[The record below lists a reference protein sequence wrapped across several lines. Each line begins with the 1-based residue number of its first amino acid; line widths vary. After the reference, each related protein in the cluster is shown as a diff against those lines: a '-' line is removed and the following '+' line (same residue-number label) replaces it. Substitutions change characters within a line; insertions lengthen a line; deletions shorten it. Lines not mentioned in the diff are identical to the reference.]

1 MLISNE
7 WLKEYVTID
16 DSVSNLAERITRTGI
31 EVDDLIDYTK
41 DIKNLVVGFV
51 KSKDKH
57 PDADKLNV
65 CQVDIGEDEPVQ
77 IVCGAPNVDAGQYV
91 IVAKVGGRL
100 PGGIKIKRAKL
111 RGERSEGMICS
122 LQEIG
127 ISSNY
132 IPKSFESG
140 IYVFSESQVPGTDAL
155 QALYLDDQVMEFDLT
170 PNRADALSMI
180 GTAYE
185 VAALYNTKMTKPDT
199 TSNELELS
207 ANDELTVTI
216 ENEDKVP
223 YYSARVVHDV
233 TIEPSPIWMQAR
245 LIKAGIRPIN
255 NVVDISNYV
264 LLEYGQPLHMFDQD
278 AIGSQQIVVRQAN
291 EGEKMT
297 TLDDTE
303 RELLTSD
310 IVITNGQT
318 PIALAGVMGGDFSE
332 VKEQT
337 SNIVIEGAIFDPV
350 SIRHTSRR
358 LNLRSESSSRFEKGI
373 ATEFVDE
380 AVDRA
385 CYLLQTYAN
394 GKVLKDRVSSGELG
408 AFITPIDITADKINR
423 TIGFD
428 LSQNDIVTIFNQLGF
443 DTEINDDVITVL
455 VPSRRKDITIKED
468 LIEEVAR
475 IYGYDDIP
483 STLPVFDKVTS
494 GQLTDRQY
502 KTRMVKEVL
511 EGAGLDQ
518 AITYSLVSKEDATAF
533 SMQQRQTIDL
543 LMPMSEAHASLRQS
557 LLPHLIEAA
566 SYNVARKNKDVK
578 LFEIGN
584 VFFANGE
591 GELPDQVE
599 YLSGILTGDYVVNQ
613 WQGKK
618 ETVDFYLAKGVVDR
632 VSEKLN
638 LEFSYRRAD
647 IDGLHPGRTAEILL
661 ENKVVG
667 FIGELHPTLAADND
681 LKRTYVFELN
691 FDALMSVSVGY
702 INYQPI
708 PRFPGMSRDIALE
721 VDQNIP
727 AADLLSTIH
736 AHGGNILKDT
746 LVFDVYQG
754 EHLEKGKKSIA
765 IRLNYLDTEET
776 LTDERVSKVQA
787 EIEAALIEQGE
798 VVEIGRAHV

>member
-51 KSKDKH
+51 KSKEKH

-132 IPKSFESG
+132 VPKTFESG
-140 IYVFSESQVPGTDAL
+140 IYVFSEAQVPGTDAL

-207 ANDELTVTI
+207 ANNELTVTI

-297 TLDDTE
+297 TLDGTE

-350 SIRHTSRR
+350 SIRRHTSRR

-443 DTEINDDVITVL
+443 DTEINDDVITVQ

-483 STLPVFDKVTS
+483 STLPVFEKVTS

-661 ENKVVG
+661 ENKIVG

-787 EIEAALIEQGE
+787 EIEAALIEQGA
-798 VVEIGRAHV
+798 VIR

>member
-51 KSKDKH
+51 KSKEKH
-57 PDADKLNV
+57 PDADKLNI

-132 IPKSFESG
+132 VPKSFESG

-332 VKEQT
+332 VKEHT

-443 DTEINDDVITVL
+443 DTEINDDVITVQ

-483 STLPVFDKVTS
+483 STLPVFEKVTS

-533 SMQQRQTIDL
+533 AMQQRQTIDL

-638 LEFSYRRAD
+638 FEFSYRRAD

-691 FDALMSVSVGY
+691 FDALMAVSVGY

-787 EIEAALIEQGE
+787 EIEAALIEQGA
-798 VVEIGRAHV
+798 VIR

>member
-51 KSKDKH
+51 KSKEKH

-132 IPKSFESG
+132 VPKTFESG
-140 IYVFSESQVPGTDAL
+140 IYVFSEAQVPGTDAL
-155 QALYLDDQVMEFDLT
+155 QALYLDDQLMEFDLT

-185 VAALYNTKMTKPDT
+185 VAALYNIKMTKPET

-216 ENEDKVP
+216 KNEDKVP

-691 FDALMSVSVGY
+691 FDALMAVSVGY

-787 EIEAALIEQGE
+787 EIEAALIEQGA
-798 VVEIGRAHV
+798 VIR

>member
-16 DSVSNLAERITRTGI
+16 DSVSDLAERITRTGI

-51 KSKDKH
+51 KSKEKH

-185 VAALYNTKMTKPDT
+185 VAALYNTKMTKPET

-691 FDALMSVSVGY
+691 FDALMAVSVGY

-708 PRFPGMSRDIALE
+708 PRFQACL
-721 VDQNIP
+721 V
-727 AADLLSTIH
+727 
-736 AHGGNILKDT
+736 T
-746 LVFDVYQG
+746 L
-754 EHLEKGKKSIA
+754 H
-765 IRLNYLDTEET
+765 
-776 LTDERVSKVQA
+776 
-787 EIEAALIEQGE
+787 
-798 VVEIGRAHV
+798 

>member
-51 KSKDKH
+51 KSKEKH

-65 CQVDIGEDEPVQ
+65 CQVDTGEDEPVQ

-140 IYVFSESQVPGTDAL
+140 IYVFSEAQVPGTDAL

-502 KTRMVKEVL
+502 KTRMVKEEL

-691 FDALMSVSVGY
+691 FDALMAVSVGY

-787 EIEAALIEQGE
+787 EIEAALIEQGA
-798 VVEIGRAHV
+798 VIR

>member
-51 KSKDKH
+51 KSKEKH

-132 IPKSFESG
+132 VPKTFESG
-140 IYVFSESQVPGTDAL
+140 IYVFSEAQVPGTDAL

-318 PIALAGVMGGDFSE
+318 SIALAGVMGGDFSE
-332 VKEQT
+332 VKEHT

-443 DTEINDDVITVL
+443 DTEINDDVITVQ

-483 STLPVFDKVTS
+483 STLPVFEKVTS

-618 ETVDFYLAKGVVDR
+618 ETVDFYLAKGIVDR

-667 FIGELHPTLAADND
+667 FIGELYPTLAADND

-691 FDALMSVSVGY
+691 FDALMAVSVGY

-787 EIEAALIEQGE
+787 EIEAALIEQGA
-798 VVEIGRAHV
+798 VIR

>member
-16 DSVSNLAERITRTGI
+16 DSVSNLAERITHTGI

-51 KSKDKH
+51 KSKEKH

-140 IYVFSESQVPGTDAL
+140 IYVFSEAQVPGTDAL

-185 VAALYNTKMTKPDT
+185 VAALYNTKMTKPET
-199 TSNELELS
+199 TSNELDLS

-245 LIKAGIRPIN
+245 LIKAGVRPIN

-667 FIGELHPTLAADND
+667 FIGELHPILAADND

-691 FDALMSVSVGY
+691 FDALMAVSVGY

-787 EIEAALIEQGE
+787 EIEAALIEQGA
-798 VVEIGRAHV
+798 VIR

>member
-51 KSKDKH
+51 KSKEKH

-140 IYVFSESQVPGTDAL
+140 IYVFSEAQVPGIDAL

-691 FDALMSVSVGY
+691 FDALMAVSVGY

-787 EIEAALIEQGE
+787 EIEAALIEQGA
-798 VVEIGRAHV
+798 VIR

>member
-667 FIGELHPTLAADND
+667 FIGELHPTLAADKD

-776 LTDERVSKVQA
+776 LTDERFSKVQA
-787 EIEAALIEQGE
+787 EIEAALIEQGA
-798 VVEIGRAHV
+798 VIR

>member
-51 KSKDKH
+51 KSKEKH

-185 VAALYNTKMTKPDT
+185 VAALYNTKMTKPET

-332 VKEQT
+332 VKEHT
-337 SNIVIEGAIFDPV
+337 SNIVIEGAIFDSV

-443 DTEINDDVITVL
+443 DTEINDDVITVQ

-483 STLPVFDKVTS
+483 STLPVFEKVTS

-533 SMQQRQTIDL
+533 AMQQRQTIDL
-543 LMPMSEAHASLRQS
+543 LMPMSEAHSSLRQS

-632 VSEKLN
+632 VAEKLN

-691 FDALMSVSVGY
+691 FDALMAVSVGY

-721 VDQNIP
+721 VNQNIP

-787 EIEAALIEQGE
+787 EIEAALIKQGA
-798 VVEIGRAHV
+798 VIR

>member
-7 WLKEYVTID
+7 WLKEYVTIN

-51 KSKDKH
+51 KSKEKH

-132 IPKSFESG
+132 VPKTFESG
-140 IYVFSESQVPGTDAL
+140 IYVFSEAQVPGTDAL

-303 RELLTSD
+303 RELLTSN

-443 DTEINDDVITVL
+443 DTEINDDVITVQ

-691 FDALMSVSVGY
+691 FDALMAVSVGY

-787 EIEAALIEQGE
+787 EIEAALIEQGA
-798 VVEIGRAHV
+798 VIR

>member
-31 EVDDLIDYTK
+31 EVHDLIDYTK

-51 KSKDKH
+51 KSKEKH

-140 IYVFSESQVPGTDAL
+140 IYVFSEAQVPGTDAL

-185 VAALYNTKMTKPDT
+185 VAALYNTKMTKPET
-199 TSNELELS
+199 TSNELDLS

-613 WQGKK
+613 WQDKK

-667 FIGELHPTLAADND
+667 FIGELHPILAADND

-691 FDALMSVSVGY
+691 FDALMAVSVGY

-787 EIEAALIEQGE
+787 EIEAALIEQGA
-798 VVEIGRAHV
+798 VIR

>member
-51 KSKDKH
+51 KSKEKH

-185 VAALYNTKMTKPDT
+185 VAALYNTKMTKPET

-443 DTEINDDVITVL
+443 DTEINDDVITVQ

-483 STLPVFDKVTS
+483 STLPVFEKVTS
-494 GQLTDRQY
+494 GQLTNRQY

-533 SMQQRQTIDL
+533 AMQQRQTIDL

-691 FDALMSVSVGY
+691 FDALMAVSVGY

-787 EIEAALIEQGE
+787 EIEAALIEQGA
-798 VVEIGRAHV
+798 VIR

>member
-51 KSKDKH
+51 KSKEKH

-140 IYVFSESQVPGTDAL
+140 IFVFSESQVPGTDAL

-185 VAALYNTKMTKPDT
+185 VAALYNTKMTKPET

-233 TIEPSPIWMQAR
+233 TIEPSPIWMQVR

-332 VKEQT
+332 VKEHT

-443 DTEINDDVITVL
+443 DTEINDDVITVQ

-483 STLPVFDKVTS
+483 STLPVFEKVTS

-533 SMQQRQTIDL
+533 AMQQRQTIDL

-661 ENKVVG
+661 ENKVIG

-691 FDALMSVSVGY
+691 FDALMAVSVGY

-776 LTDERVSKVQA
+776 LTDERVSKVQV
-787 EIEAALIEQGE
+787 EIEAALIEQGA
-798 VVEIGRAHV
+798 VIR

>member
-51 KSKDKH
+51 KSKEKH

-132 IPKSFESG
+132 VPKSFESG
-140 IYVFSESQVPGTDAL
+140 IYVYSESQVPGTDAL

-185 VAALYNTKMTKPDT
+185 VAALYNTKMTKPET

-443 DTEINDDVITVL
+443 DTEINDDDITVQ

-483 STLPVFDKVTS
+483 STLPVFEKVTS

-511 EGAGLDQ
+511 EGVGLDQ

-647 IDGLHPGRTAEILL
+647 IDRLHPGRTAEILL

-691 FDALMSVSVGY
+691 FDALMAVSVGY

-787 EIEAALIEQGE
+787 EIEVALIEQGA
-798 VVEIGRAHV
+798 VIR

>member
-51 KSKDKH
+51 KSKEKH

-140 IYVFSESQVPGTDAL
+140 IYVFSEAQVPGTDAL

-185 VAALYNTKMTKPDT
+185 VAALYNTKMTKPET
-199 TSNELELS
+199 TSNELDLS

-233 TIEPSPIWMQAR
+233 TIEPSPIWMQER

-613 WQGKK
+613 WQDKK

-667 FIGELHPTLAADND
+667 FIGELHPILAADND

-691 FDALMSVSVGY
+691 FDALMAVSVGY

-787 EIEAALIEQGE
+787 EIEAALIEQGA
-798 VVEIGRAHV
+798 VIR

>member
-51 KSKDKH
+51 KSKEKH

-140 IYVFSESQVPGTDAL
+140 IYVFSEAQVPGTDAL

-185 VAALYNTKMTKPDT
+185 VAALYNTKMTKPET

-613 WQGKK
+613 WQDKK

-667 FIGELHPTLAADND
+667 FIGELHPILAADND

-691 FDALMSVSVGY
+691 FDALMAVSVGY

-787 EIEAALIEQGE
+787 EIEAALIEQGA
-798 VVEIGRAHV
+798 VIR

>member
-51 KSKDKH
+51 KSKEKH
-57 PDADKLNV
+57 PDADKLNI
-65 CQVDIGEDEPVQ
+65 CQVDIGDDEPVQ

-132 IPKSFESG
+132 VPKSFESG

-332 VKEQT
+332 VKEHT

-443 DTEINDDVITVL
+443 DTEINDDVITVQ

-483 STLPVFDKVTS
+483 STLPVFEKVTS

-533 SMQQRQTIDL
+533 AMQQRQTIDL

-647 IDGLHPGRTAEILL
+647 IDGLYPGRTAEILL

-691 FDALMSVSVGY
+691 FDALMAVSVGY

-787 EIEAALIEQGE
+787 EIEAALIEQGA
-798 VVEIGRAHV
+798 VIR

>member
-591 GELPDQVE
+591 GGLPDQVE

-776 LTDERVSKVQA
+776 LADERVSKVQA
-787 EIEAALIEQGE
+787 EIEAALIEQGA
-798 VVEIGRAHV
+798 VIR

>member
-51 KSKDKH
+51 KSKEKH

-140 IYVFSESQVPGTDAL
+140 IYVYSEAQVPGTDAL

-185 VAALYNTKMTKPDT
+185 VAALYNTKMTKPET
-199 TSNELELS
+199 TSNELDLS

-599 YLSGILTGDYVVNQ
+599 YLSGILTGYYVVNQ

-667 FIGELHPTLAADND
+667 FIGELHPILAADND

-691 FDALMSVSVGY
+691 FDALMAVSVGY

-787 EIEAALIEQGE
+787 EIEAALIEQGA
-798 VVEIGRAHV
+798 VIR

>member
-51 KSKDKH
+51 KSKEKH

-132 IPKSFESG
+132 VPKTFESG
-140 IYVFSESQVPGTDAL
+140 IYVFSEAQVPGTDAL

-185 VAALYNTKMTKPDT
+185 VAALYNTKMTKPET

-216 ENEDKVP
+216 ENENKVP

-373 ATEFVDE
+373 VTEFVDE

-408 AFITPIDITADKINR
+408 AFITPIDITADKINH

-443 DTEINDDVITVL
+443 DTEINDDVITVQ

-691 FDALMSVSVGY
+691 FDALMAVSVGY

-787 EIEAALIEQGE
+787 EIEAALIEQGA
-798 VVEIGRAHV
+798 VIR

>member
-1 MLISNE
+1 
-7 WLKEYVTID
+7 
-16 DSVSNLAERITRTGI
+16 
-31 EVDDLIDYTK
+31 
-41 DIKNLVVGFV
+41 
-51 KSKDKH
+51 
-57 PDADKLNV
+57 

-140 IYVFSESQVPGTDAL
+140 IFVFSESQVPGTDAL

-185 VAALYNTKMTKPDT
+185 VAALYNTKMTKPET

-233 TIEPSPIWMQAR
+233 TIEPSPIWMQVR

-332 VKEQT
+332 VKEHT

-443 DTEINDDVITVL
+443 DTEINDDVITVQ

-483 STLPVFDKVTS
+483 STLPVFEKVTS

-533 SMQQRQTIDL
+533 AMQQRQTIDL

-661 ENKVVG
+661 ENKVIG

-691 FDALMSVSVGY
+691 FDALMAVSVGY

-787 EIEAALIEQGE
+787 EIEAALIEQGA
-798 VVEIGRAHV
+798 VIR

>member
-51 KSKDKH
+51 KSKEKH

-140 IYVFSESQVPGTDAL
+140 IYVFSEAQVPGTDGL

-691 FDALMSVSVGY
+691 FDALMAVSVGY

-787 EIEAALIEQGE
+787 EIEAALIEQGA
-798 VVEIGRAHV
+798 VIR

>member
-51 KSKDKH
+51 KSKEKH

-140 IYVFSESQVPGTDAL
+140 IYVFSEAQVPGTDAL

-185 VAALYNTKMTKPDT
+185 VAALYNTKMTKPET
-199 TSNELELS
+199 TSNELDLS

-511 EGAGLDQ
+511 EGVGLDQ

-667 FIGELHPTLAADND
+667 FIGELHPILAADND

-691 FDALMSVSVGY
+691 FDALMAVSVGY

-787 EIEAALIEQGE
+787 EIEAALIEQGA
-798 VVEIGRAHV
+798 VIR

>member
-7 WLKEYVTID
+7 WLKQYVTID

-51 KSKDKH
+51 KSKEKH

-140 IYVFSESQVPGTDAL
+140 IYVFSEAQVPGTDAL

-691 FDALMSVSVGY
+691 FDALMAVSVGY

-787 EIEAALIEQGE
+787 EIEAALIEQGA
-798 VVEIGRAHV
+798 VIR

>member
-16 DSVSNLAERITRTGI
+16 DSVSDLAERITRTGI

-51 KSKDKH
+51 KSKEKH

-170 PNRADALSMI
+170 PNRADALIMI

-185 VAALYNTKMTKPDT
+185 VAALYNTKMTKPET

-691 FDALMSVSVGY
+691 FDALMAVSVGY

-787 EIEAALIEQGE
+787 EIEAALIEQGA
-798 VVEIGRAHV
+798 VIR

>member
-51 KSKDKH
+51 KSKEKH

-155 QALYLDDQVMEFDLT
+155 QALYLNDQVMEFDLT

-185 VAALYNTKMTKPDT
+185 VAALYNTKMTKPET

-332 VKEQT
+332 VKEHT
-337 SNIVIEGAIFDPV
+337 SNIVIEGAIFDSV

-443 DTEINDDVITVL
+443 DTEINDDVITVQ

-483 STLPVFDKVTS
+483 STLPVFEKVTS

-533 SMQQRQTIDL
+533 AMQQRQTIDL
-543 LMPMSEAHASLRQS
+543 LMPMSEVHASLRQS

-667 FIGELHPTLAADND
+667 FIGELHPTLAAEND

-691 FDALMSVSVGY
+691 FDALMAVSVGY

-787 EIEAALIEQGE
+787 EIEAALIEQGA
-798 VVEIGRAHV
+798 VIR

>member
-51 KSKDKH
+51 KSKEKH

-185 VAALYNTKMTKPDT
+185 VAALYNTKMTKPET

-216 ENEDKVP
+216 ENEDKVA

-332 VKEQT
+332 VKEHT
-337 SNIVIEGAIFDPV
+337 SNIVIEGAIFDSV

-443 DTEINDDVITVL
+443 DTEINDDVITVQ

-483 STLPVFDKVTS
+483 STLPVFEKVTS
-494 GQLTDRQY
+494 GQLTDCQY

-533 SMQQRQTIDL
+533 AMQQRQTIDL

-632 VSEKLN
+632 VAEKLN

-691 FDALMSVSVGY
+691 FDALMAVSVGY

-721 VDQNIP
+721 VNQNIP

-787 EIEAALIEQGE
+787 EIEAALIKQGA
-798 VVEIGRAHV
+798 VIR

>member
-51 KSKDKH
+51 KSKEKH

-140 IYVFSESQVPGTDAL
+140 IYVYSEAQVPGTDAL

-185 VAALYNTKMTKPDT
+185 VAALYNTKMTKPET
-199 TSNELELS
+199 TSNELDLS

-667 FIGELHPTLAADND
+667 FIGELHPILAADND

-691 FDALMSVSVGY
+691 FDALMAVSVGY

-787 EIEAALIEQGE
+787 EIEAALIEQGA
-798 VVEIGRAHV
+798 VIR

>member
-51 KSKDKH
+51 KSKEKH

-127 ISSNY
+127 ISSNC

-155 QALYLDDQVMEFDLT
+155 QALYLNDQVMEFDLT

-185 VAALYNTKMTKPDT
+185 VAALYNTKMTKPET

-332 VKEQT
+332 VKEHT
-337 SNIVIEGAIFDPV
+337 SNIVIEGAIFDSV

-443 DTEINDDVITVL
+443 DTEINDDVITVQ

-483 STLPVFDKVTS
+483 STLPVFEKVTS

-533 SMQQRQTIDL
+533 AMQQRQTIDL

-667 FIGELHPTLAADND
+667 FIGELHPTLAAEND

-691 FDALMSVSVGY
+691 FDALMAVSVGY
-702 INYQPI
+702 INYQPT

-787 EIEAALIEQGE
+787 EIEAALIEQGA
-798 VVEIGRAHV
+798 VIR

>member
-51 KSKDKH
+51 KSKEKH

-132 IPKSFESG
+132 VPKSFESG

-332 VKEQT
+332 VKEHT

-443 DTEINDDVITVL
+443 DTEINDDVITVQ

-483 STLPVFDKVTS
+483 STLPVFEKVTS

-533 SMQQRQTIDL
+533 AMQQRQTIDL

-681 LKRTYVFELN
+681 LKHTYVFELN
-691 FDALMSVSVGY
+691 FDALMAVSVGY

-787 EIEAALIEQGE
+787 EIEAALIEQGA
-798 VVEIGRAHV
+798 VIR

>member
-681 LKRTYVFELN
+681 LKRTYAFELN

-787 EIEAALIEQGE
+787 EIEAALIEQGA
-798 VVEIGRAHV
+798 VIR

>member
-51 KSKDKH
+51 KSKEKH

-140 IYVFSESQVPGTDAL
+140 IYVFSEAQVPGTDAL

-185 VAALYNTKMTKPDT
+185 VAALYNTKMTKPET
-199 TSNELELS
+199 TSNELDLS

-385 CYLLQTYAN
+385 CYLLQTYVN

-667 FIGELHPTLAADND
+667 FIGELHPILAADND

-691 FDALMSVSVGY
+691 FDALMAVSVGY

-787 EIEAALIEQGE
+787 EIEAALIEQGA
-798 VVEIGRAHV
+798 VIR

>member
-51 KSKDKH
+51 KSKEKH

-140 IYVFSESQVPGTDAL
+140 IYVFSEAQVPGTDAL

-185 VAALYNTKMTKPDT
+185 VAALYNTKMTKPET
-199 TSNELELS
+199 TSNELDLS

-667 FIGELHPTLAADND
+667 FIGELHPILAADND

-691 FDALMSVSVGY
+691 FDALMAVSVGY

-746 LVFDVYQG
+746 VVFDVYQG

-787 EIEAALIEQGE
+787 EIEAALIEQGA
-798 VVEIGRAHV
+798 VIR

>member
-51 KSKDKH
+51 KSKEKH

-140 IYVFSESQVPGTDAL
+140 IYVFSEAQVPGTDAL

-185 VAALYNTKMTKPDT
+185 VAALYNTKMTRPDT

-207 ANDELTVTI
+207 ANNELTVTI

-297 TLDDTE
+297 TLDGTE

-443 DTEINDDVITVL
+443 DTEINDDVITVQ

-483 STLPVFDKVTS
+483 STLPVFEKVTS

-618 ETVDFYLAKGVVDR
+618 ETVDFYLAKGIVDR

-691 FDALMSVSVGY
+691 FDALMAVSVGY

-787 EIEAALIEQGE
+787 EIEAALIEHGA
-798 VVEIGRAHV
+798 VIR

>member
-51 KSKDKH
+51 KSKEKH

-140 IYVFSESQVPGTDAL
+140 IYVFSEAQVPGTDAL

-185 VAALYNTKMTKPDT
+185 VAALYNTKMTKPET

-494 GQLTDRQY
+494 GKLTDRQY

-566 SYNVARKNKDVK
+566 SYNVTRKNKDVK

-667 FIGELHPTLAADND
+667 FIGELHPILAADND

-691 FDALMSVSVGY
+691 FDALMAVSVGY

-787 EIEAALIEQGE
+787 EIEAALIEQGA
-798 VVEIGRAHV
+798 VIR